1 MATVS
6 KKTAAAVPRQNRV
19 KRFVGEVDR
28 PFIIIVF
35 LLVCVGLITVFSS
48 SYAFSEKY
56 YHDSYYLSKPQLLF
70 AAGGLALMTI
80 LAFFPSKV
88 VRLLYA
94 WAVPIFLFTL
104 LLNLAVPFFGVR
116 IAGATRW
123 IKIGP
128 LPQFQPSEL
137 LKFSIVLVCARYI
150 SRFQERMNKFRYGV
164 GGFLIIGGISCAS
177 TIVQNHLSATVIC
190 LLITFAM
197 MWASAGSAR
206 YIGVGVGLVGTGV
219 LAGLTVGRPLLEKL
233 IPHSFV
239 RVLIWENPFDYLTP
253 ETGGKGWQPVQ
264 SLYAISAGGF
274 WGVGIGRSVQKHGY
288 LPEPYN
294 DYIFAILCEE
304 TGFFGAIAVII
315 LFGIFAFLGYR
326 IALRSKDRFASLL
339 VFGIVSHVVLQV
351 ILNLAVVTN
360 TIPSTGISL
369 PFFSYGGTSL
379 IILLLEMGVILAISR
394 FSYEDS
400 SGKAAE
406 SLPAEKPAPAAASPE
421 SK

>member
-1 MATVS
+1 M
-6 KKTAAAVPRQNRV
+6 
-19 KRFVGEVDR
+19 
-28 PFIIIVF
+28 
-35 LLVCVGLITVFSS
+35 
-48 SYAFSEKY
+48 
-56 YHDSYYLSKPQLLF
+56 
-70 AAGGLALMTI
+70 
-80 LAFFPSKV
+80 
-88 VRLLYA
+88 
-94 WAVPIFLFTL
+94 
-104 LLNLAVPFFGVR
+104 
-116 IAGATRW
+116 
-123 IKIGP
+123 
-128 LPQFQPSEL
+128 
-137 LKFSIVLVCARYI
+137 
-150 SRFQERMNKFRYGV
+150 
-164 GGFLIIGGISCAS
+164 
-177 TIVQNHLSATVIC
+177 
-190 LLITFAM
+190 
-197 MWASAGSAR
+197 
-206 YIGVGVGLVGTGV
+206 
-219 LAGLTVGRPLLEKL
+219 
-233 IPHSFV
+233 
-239 RVLIWENPFDYLTP
+239 
-253 ETGGKGWQPVQ
+253 GWQPVQ

-304 TGFFGAIAVII
+304 TGFFGAMAVII

-406 SLPAEKPAPAAASPE
+406 SLPAAKPAPAAESPE